1 MSFLFFFT
9 NILFF
14 YFVLLKGKSTRIDFG
29 NEDLMIRRVE
39 RTIREKKISYSTHR
53 ARNWSLSKIKI
64 NYEFSLEFE
73 EIIDT

>member
-1 MSFLFFFT
+1 
-9 NILFF
+9 
-14 YFVLLKGKSTRIDFG
+14 
-29 NEDLMIRRVE
+29 MIRRVE